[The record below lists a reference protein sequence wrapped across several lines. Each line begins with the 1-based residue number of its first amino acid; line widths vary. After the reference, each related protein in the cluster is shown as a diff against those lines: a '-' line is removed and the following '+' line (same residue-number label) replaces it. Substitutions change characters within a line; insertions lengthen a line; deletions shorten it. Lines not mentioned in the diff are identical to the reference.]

1 VLFRSE
7 RCCMVCCLKSSAVG
21 GSSPGRAG
29 EDEEGAWYAGAQI
42 VDILLSEDADFP
54 RSQMG
59 SSSTI
64 KVGVIGYGYWGPNI
78 VRNLLSHPDIS
89 VAVVADQRKQ
99 RLLALK
105 KTYPSIAT
113 VSEGKD
119 VIAAKGIDAI
129 AIATPV
135 NSHYSLVRAA
145 LAAGKHVLVEKPLAA
160 SLRDAESLVT
170 YARKKSLVL
179 MVDHTYIYSG
189 AIETMKKLVDSGE
202 IGLLQ
207 SFTSMRFNLGL
218 FQSDINVIWD
228 LAAHDLSILLYLVEK
243 EPALVNATG
252 ISHTENG
259 LENIAYITMRYKDGM
274 IAHVGVSW
282 VSPVKIR
289 QILVSGDRKMIAYDD
304 TQASEKVKVYDAGY
318 SVRTDVEKQRLY
330 MDYRSGDILVP
341 KVRTTEALEGVI
353 EDFVRAMSSGVR
365 PRSDAEFGLK
375 VVRTLDAA
383 ERSLRKGGGEILLS

>member
-1 VLFRSE
+1 ME
-7 RCCMVCCLKSSAVG
+7 N
-21 GSSPGRAG
+21 
-29 EDEEGAWYAGAQI
+29 
-42 VDILLSEDADFP
+42 
-54 RSQMG
+54 
-59 SSSTI
+59 SSTI

-78 VRNLLSHPDIS
+78 VRNLLSHSDIS
-89 VAVVADQRKQ
+89 VTVVADQRKE

-105 KTYPSIAT
+105 KTHPSIPT
-113 VSEGKD
+113 VSEAKD

-135 NSHYSLVRAA
+135 NTHYSLARAA

-160 SLRDAESLVT
+160 SLHDAESLVA
-170 YARKKSLVL
+170 YAQKKSLVL

-289 QILVSGDRKMIAYDD
+289 QILLSGDRKMIAYDD

-375 VVRTLDAA
+375 VIRTLDAA

>member
-1 VLFRSE
+1 MLFRSE
-7 RCCMVCCLKSSAVG
+7 PCHMVCCLKALGRSSRSLAG
-21 GSSPGRAG
+21 AEDKGSP
-29 EDEEGAWYAGAQI
+29 YAGVQI
-42 VDILLSEDADFP
+42 VAILKAEDADIR
-54 RSQMG
+54 RSQMEN
-59 SSSTI
+59 SSTI
-64 KVGVIGYGYWGPNI
+64 KLGVIGYGYWGPNI
-78 VRNLLSHPDIS
+78 LRNLLTNPSIS
-89 VAVVADQRKQ
+89 VAVVADQRKE

-105 KTYPSIAT
+105 KTHPSIAT
-113 VSEGKD
+113 VSEAKD
-119 VIAAKGIDAI
+119 VITAKGIDGI

-135 NSHYSLVRAA
+135 NTHYSLVRAA

-170 YARKKSLVL
+170 YAQKKSLVL

-289 QILVSGDRKMIAYDD
+289 QILLSGDKKMIAYDD

-318 SVRTDVEKQRLY
+318 SARTDAEKQRLY

-341 KVRTTEALEGVI
+341 KVRTTEALETVI

-375 VVRTLDAA
+375 VIRTLDAA

>member
-1 VLFRSE
+1 MS
-7 RCCMVCCLKSSAVG
+7 
-21 GSSPGRAG
+21 GRGTREQTVAIPKA
-29 EDEEGAWYAGAQI
+29 EEA
-42 VDILLSEDADFP
+42 DIR
-54 RSQMG
+54 RSQMEN
-59 SSSTI
+59 SSTI

-89 VAVVADQRKQ
+89 VAVVADQRKE

-105 KTYPSIAT
+105 KTHPSIAT
-113 VSEGKD
+113 VSEAKD
-119 VIAAKGIDAI
+119 VITAKGIDGI

-135 NSHYSLVRAA
+135 NTHYSLVRAA

-160 SLRDAESLVT
+160 SLHDAESLVA
-170 YARKKSLVL
+170 YAQKKSLVL

-228 LAAHDLSILLYLVEK
+228 LAAHDLSILHYLVEK

-252 ISHTENG
+252 ISHTKNG
-259 LENIAYITMRYKDGM
+259 LENVAYITMRYKDGM

-289 QILVSGDRKMIAYDD
+289 QILLSGDRKMIAYDD
-304 TQASEKVKVYDAGY
+304 TQMSEKVKVYDAGY
-318 SVRTDVEKQRLY
+318 SVRTDAERERLY

-341 KVRTTEALEGVI
+341 KVRTTEALETVI
-353 EDFVRAMSSGVR
+353 EDFVRAMSSGAR

-375 VVRTLDAA
+375 VIRTLDAA

>member
-21 GSSPGRAG
+21 GSSPGLAG
-29 EDEEGAWYAGAQI
+29 VEEEGSWYAGAQI
-42 VDILLSEDADFP
+42 VGILLSEDADFP

-160 SLRDAESLVT
+160 SLHDAESLVA
-170 YARKKSLVL
+170 YAQKKSLVV

>member
-1 VLFRSE
+1 
-7 RCCMVCCLKSSAVG
+7 LKA
-21 GSSPGRAG
+21 
-29 EDEEGAWYAGAQI
+29 
-42 VDILLSEDADFP
+42 EDADIRP
-54 RSQMG
+54 PQMEN
-59 SSSTI
+59 SSTI

-89 VAVVADQRKQ
+89 VAVVADQRKE

-105 KTYPSIAT
+105 KTHPSIAT
-113 VSEGKD
+113 VSEARD
-119 VIAAKGIDAI
+119 VITAKGIDAI

-135 NSHYSLVRAA
+135 NTHYSLVRAA

-160 SLRDAESLVT
+160 SLHDAESLVA
-170 YARKKSLVL
+170 YAQKKSLVL
-179 MVDHTYIYSG
+179 MVDHTYLYSG

-218 FQSDINVIWD
+218 FQGDINVIWD

-289 QILVSGDRKMIAYDD
+289 QILLSGDRKMIAYDD
-304 TQASEKVKVYDAGY
+304 TQTSEKVKVYDAGY
-318 SVRTDVEKQRLY
+318 SVRTDSEKQRLY

-341 KVRTTEALEGVI
+341 KVRTTEALETVI
-353 EDFVRAMSSGVR
+353 EDFVRAMSSGMR

-375 VVRTLDAA
+375 VIRTLDAA

>member
-1 VLFRSE
+1 MLFRSE

-21 GSSPGRAG
+21 GSSPGLAG
-29 EDEEGAWYAGAQI
+29 VEEEGSWYAGAQI
-42 VDILLSEDADFP
+42 VGILLSEDADFP

-160 SLRDAESLVT
+160 SLHDAESLVA
-170 YARKKSLVL
+170 YAQKKSLVV

-252 ISHTENG
+252 ISHTKNG

-341 KVRTTEALEGVI
+341 KVKMTEALEGVI

-375 VVRTLDAA
+375 VIRTLDAA

>member
-1 VLFRSE
+1 
-7 RCCMVCCLKSSAVG
+7 MVCCLKSSAVG
-21 GSSPGRAG
+21 GSSPGLAG
-29 EDEEGAWYAGAQI
+29 VEEEGSWYAGAQI
-42 VDILLSEDADFP
+42 VGILLSEDADFP

-160 SLRDAESLVT
+160 SLHDAESLVA
-170 YARKKSLVL
+170 YAQKKSLVV

>member
-1 VLFRSE
+1 MLFRSE

-21 GSSPGRAG
+21 GSSPGLAG
-29 EDEEGAWYAGAQI
+29 VEEEGSWYAGAQI
-42 VDILLSEDADFP
+42 VGILLSEDADFP

-160 SLRDAESLVT
+160 SLHDAESLVA
-170 YARKKSLVL
+170 YAQKKSLVV

>member
-1 VLFRSE
+1 MLFRSE

-21 GSSPGRAG
+21 GSSPGLAG
-29 EDEEGAWYAGAQI
+29 VEEEGSWYAGAQI
-42 VDILLSEDADFP
+42 VGILLSEDADFP

-160 SLRDAESLVT
+160 SLHDAESLVA
-170 YARKKSLVL
+170 YAQKKSLVV

-341 KVRTTEALEGVI
+341 KIRTTEALEGVI

>member
-1 VLFRSE
+1 MLFRSE

-21 GSSPGRAG
+21 GSSPGLAG
-29 EDEEGAWYAGAQI
+29 VEEEGSWYAGAQI
-42 VDILLSEDADFP
+42 VGILLSEDADFP

-113 VSEGKD
+113 VSEAKD
-119 VIAAKGIDAI
+119 VIAAKGIDGI

-179 MVDHTYIYSG
+179 WWITHISTQ
-189 AIETMKKLVDSGE
+189 E
-202 IGLLQ
+202 
-207 SFTSMRFNLGL
+207 
-218 FQSDINVIWD
+218 
-228 LAAHDLSILLYLVEK
+228 LS
-243 EPALVNATG
+243 
-252 ISHTENG
+252 
-259 LENIAYITMRYKDGM
+259 R
-274 IAHVGVSW
+274 
-282 VSPVKIR
+282 R
-289 QILVSGDRKMIAYDD
+289 
-304 TQASEKVKVYDAGY
+304 
-318 SVRTDVEKQRLY
+318 
-330 MDYRSGDILVP
+330 
-341 KVRTTEALEGVI
+341 
-353 EDFVRAMSSGVR
+353 
-365 PRSDAEFGLK
+365 
-375 VVRTLDAA
+375 
-383 ERSLRKGGGEILLS
+383 

>member
-1 VLFRSE
+1 
-7 RCCMVCCLKSSAVG
+7 MVCCLKSSAVG
-21 GSSPGRAG
+21 GSSPGLAG
-29 EDEEGAWYAGAQI
+29 VEEEGSWYAGAQI
-42 VDILLSEDADFP
+42 VGILLSEDADFP

-160 SLRDAESLVT
+160 SLHDAESLVA
-170 YARKKSLVL
+170 YAQKKSLVV

-375 VVRTLDAA
+375 VIRTLDAA

>member
-1 VLFRSE
+1 MLFRSE

-21 GSSPGRAG
+21 GSSPGLAG
-29 EDEEGAWYAGAQI
+29 VEEEGSWYAGAQI
-42 VDILLSEDADFP
+42 VGILLSEDADFP

-160 SLRDAESLVT
+160 SLHDAESLVA
-170 YARKKSLVL
+170 YAQKKSLVV

-375 VVRTLDAA
+375 VIRTLDAA